1 MKISVISFRCLL
13 LVLTTLFVVTTVSS
27 QFNVKVGYNVG
38 HASADINNQILDTFN
53 LTQMVNYDEY
63 IEMRPLSVMHGVS
76 LGLRQGF
83 AFGAVTVDWE
93 NLSRSLSAVGITR
106 LPLPSQPVSE
116 TIELTYTF
124 NMLMVGLETRYGRL
138 GLGSALGRNFVS
150 ITRETVQGEDF
161 SLLRSSQ
168 GSTSQTF
175 ARFHFSLNFSGSP
188 TVAFALKPFIQIP
201 LSKVDLSSVATELGI
216 NKVETEESFPLFG
229 LSFSFYNG
237 RQD

>member
-1 MKISVISFRCLL
+1 M
-13 LVLTTLFVVTTVSS
+13 LVLTVVFVGTTASS
-27 QFNVKVGYNVG
+27 QFNVKVGYNIG
-38 HASADINNQILDTFN
+38 LASPDINNQILDTFN
-53 LTQMVNYDEY
+53 LAQMLNYDEY
-63 IEMRPLSVMHGVS
+63 NEMPPVRVMHGVS

-83 AFGAVTVDWE
+83 SFGAVTVDWE
-93 NLSRSLSAVGITR
+93 NLSRSVTSVGITR
-106 LPLPSQPVSE
+106 LPLPAQPISE
-116 TIELTYTF
+116 TIELTYTL

-150 ITRETVQGEDF
+150 ITRETAQGEDF
-161 SLLRSSQ
+161 SLLSSSQ
-168 GSTSQTF
+168 GTTSQNF

-216 NKVETEESFPLFG
+216 NKVETSESFPLIG